1 MIRKSFTKLK
11 RIIFSELV
19 MSLCTFVFNPTTPA
33 NAAMVQES
41 EPNDDWTTADNLS
54 LNTWVKGTM
63 RRKADDR
70 YYRDKDYYKFT
81 ISQAGET
88 FIEKRTLI
96 PAEAIS
102 KFREL
107 TAARMSAIGQQLFQM
122 KKIPGKRGIDYSRE
136 DVEKIF
142 IYLRGEID
150 KCESEFIK
158 KFDEKKADK
167 FKVTKNPRTPAQ
179 PESLYLGYPRI

>member
-1 MIRKSFTKLK
+1 
-11 RIIFSELV
+11 
-19 MSLCTFVFNPTTPA
+19 
-33 NAAMVQES
+33 
-41 EPNDDWTTADNLS
+41 
-54 LNTWVKGTM
+54 
-63 RRKADDR
+63 
-70 YYRDKDYYKFT
+70 
-81 ISQAGET
+81 
-88 FIEKRTLI
+88 
-96 PAEAIS
+96 
-102 KFREL
+102 
-107 TAARMSAIGQQLFQM
+107 M

>member
-1 MIRKSFTKLK
+1 MFYKTFKRTAIRCIYHMVSKNMK
-11 RIIFSELV
+11 IFIFCHTCL
-19 MSLCTFVFNPTTPA
+19 
-33 NAAMVQES
+33 
-41 EPNDDWTTADNLS
+41 
-54 LNTWVKGTM
+54 
-63 RRKADDR
+63 
-70 YYRDKDYYKFT
+70 
-81 ISQAGET
+81 
-88 FIEKRTLI
+88 IEKRTLI

-107 TAARMSAIGQQLFQM
+107 TAARTSAIGQQLFQM